1 MVKQEITYY
10 PDTFQTKEY
19 KEYHNDVLI
28 VHTKYDE
35 NNKKV
40 YIYLAYA
47 DFLWETKEKILV

>member
-1 MVKQEITYY
+1 MVRQEITYY
-10 PDTFQTKEY
+10 PNTFKTKDY
-19 KEYHNDVLI
+19 KEYHNNVLV

-47 DFLWETKEKILV
+47 DFVWEI

>member
-1 MVKQEITYY
+1 MVRQEITYY
-10 PDTFQTKEY
+10 PDTFKTKEY

-35 NNKKV
+35 NNKKI